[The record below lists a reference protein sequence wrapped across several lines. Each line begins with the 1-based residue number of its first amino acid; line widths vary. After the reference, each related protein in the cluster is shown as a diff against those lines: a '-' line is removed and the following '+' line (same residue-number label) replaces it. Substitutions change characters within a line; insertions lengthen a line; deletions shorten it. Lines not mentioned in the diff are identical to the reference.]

1 MSLALL
7 IAFPWMD
14 RRKNRWL
21 FALFASVFICE
32 LGYFLTSISRTLEG
46 ALTAYRVSYLGNVFL
61 PFFMLM
67 MLLDLNRLR
76 YPKVLPKVLVV
87 LSTLMLLLAAS
98 GGWSTLYYK
107 EVSLE
112 FADGAAQLVREYG
125 PLHGLYGC
133 YLYAY
138 FAAMVG
144 LVLYAAVKRRTCS
157 VSHTI
162 FLAVAALGNI
172 SIWMVEK
179 LIPRSFEFLAISY
192 VLTALMLLLL
202 DNVALSGES
211 QPAPVVLPTAEGIG
225 EGPIHSF
232 TPEQIDAIF
241 AAWPMVSSLSE
252 REREVLRLILANR
265 KRRDIAQ
272 ELFVTE
278 HTIKKHTAGI
288 FKKLSVSSRPELY
301 EIARR
306 YC

>member
-1 MSLALL
+1 M
-7 IAFPWMD
+7 MD
-14 RRKNRWL
+14 RGRNRWL
-21 FALFASVFICE
+21 FVLFVSVFVCE
-32 LGYFLTSISRTLEG
+32 LGYFLTSISKTLEG

-76 YPKVLPKVLVV
+76 YPKALPKVLVV

-107 EVSLE
+107 EVALE
-112 FADGAAQLVREYG
+112 FVGGAAQLVREYG

-144 LVLYAAVKRRTCS
+144 LVLYASVKRRTYS
-157 VSHTI
+157 VSHTV

-192 VLTALMLLLL
+192 VLTALMMLLL
-202 DNVALSGES
+202 DNVALSSEN
-211 QPAPVVLPTAEGIG
+211 QPTPAVLPTMAGAG
-225 EGPIHSF
+225 EGPIQSF

-252 REREVLRLILANR
+252 REWEVLRLILANR

>member
-1 MSLALL
+1 MSLALV
-7 IAFPWMD
+7 IASPGMD

-21 FALFASVFICE
+21 FALFASVFVCE
-32 LGYFLTSISRTLEG
+32 LGYFLTSISKTLEG

-87 LSTLMLLLAAS
+87 LSTLMLLLATS

-125 PLHGLYGC
+125 PLHILYGC

-144 LVLYAAVKRRTCS
+144 LVLYAAVKRQAGS

-202 DNVALSGES
+202 DNVALIGER
-211 QPAPVVLPTAEGIG
+211 QPAPVILSNMVGAG
-225 EGPIHSF
+225 ESPIQFF

-241 AAWPMVSSLSE
+241 AAWPMVSSLSG
-252 REREVLRLILANR
+252 REQEVLRLILANR

-272 ELFVTE
+272 ELFVIE

-288 FKKLSVSSRPELY
+288 FKKLSVSSRSELY

>member
-1 MSLALL
+1 M
-7 IAFPWMD
+7 MG
-14 RRKNRWL
+14 RGRNRWL
-21 FALFASVFICE
+21 FVLFVSVFVCE
-32 LGYFLTSISRTLEG
+32 LGYFLTSISKTLEG

-67 MLLDLNRLR
+67 MLLDLNRLC
-76 YPKVLPKVLVV
+76 YPKALPKVLVV

-107 EVSLE
+107 EVALE
-112 FADGAAQLVREYG
+112 FVGGAAQLVREYG

-144 LVLYAAVKRRTCS
+144 LVLYASVKRRTYS
-157 VSHTI
+157 VSHTV

-192 VLTALMLLLL
+192 VLTALMMLLL
-202 DNVALSGES
+202 DNVALSSEN
-211 QPAPVVLPTAEGIG
+211 QPTPAVLPTMAGAG
-225 EGPIHSF
+225 EGPIQSF

-252 REREVLRLILANR
+252 REWEVLRLILANR

>member
-1 MSLALL
+1 M
-7 IAFPWMD
+7 MG
-14 RRKNRWL
+14 RGRNRWL
-21 FALFASVFICE
+21 FVLFVSVFVCE
-32 LGYFLTSISRTLEG
+32 LGYFLTSISKTLEG

-67 MLLDLNRLR
+67 MLLDLNRLC
-76 YPKVLPKVLVV
+76 YPKALPKVLVV

-107 EVSLE
+107 EVALE
-112 FADGAAQLVREYG
+112 FVGGAAQLVREYG

-144 LVLYAAVKRRTCS
+144 LVLYASVKRRTYS
-157 VSHTI
+157 VSHTV

-192 VLTALMLLLL
+192 VLTALMMLLL
-202 DNVALSGES
+202 DNVALSSEN
-211 QPAPVVLPTAEGIG
+211 QPTPAVLPTMAGAG
-225 EGPIHSF
+225 EGPIQSF

>member
-1 MSLALL
+1 MSLALV
-7 IAFPWMD
+7 IAFPGMD
-14 RRKNRWL
+14 RRKNHWL
-21 FALFASVFICE
+21 FALFISVFVCE
-32 LGYFLTSISRTLEG
+32 LGYFLTSISKTLEI
-46 ALTAYRVSYLGNVFL
+46 ALMAYRISYLGNVFL

-67 MLLDLNRLR
+67 MLLELNRLR
-76 YPKVLPKVLVV
+76 YPKALPGVLVV
-87 LSTLMLLLAAS
+87 VSTLMLLLASS
-98 GGWSTLYYK
+98 GGWSTLFYK
-107 EVSLE
+107 EVALD
-112 FADGAAQLVREYG
+112 FADGTAQLVREYG
-125 PLHGLYGC
+125 PLHILYGC

-144 LVLYAAVKRRTCS
+144 LVLYDAVKRQAGS
-157 VSHTI
+157 VSHTV

-202 DNVALSGES
+202 DNVALIGES
-211 QPAPVVLPTAEGIG
+211 QPAPAALPTTEGAG

-241 AAWPMVSSLSE
+241 AAWPMVSSLSG
-252 REREVLRLILANR
+252 REQEVLRLILANR

-288 FKKLSVSSRPELY
+288 FKKLSVSSRAELY
-301 EIARR
+301 EIVRQ